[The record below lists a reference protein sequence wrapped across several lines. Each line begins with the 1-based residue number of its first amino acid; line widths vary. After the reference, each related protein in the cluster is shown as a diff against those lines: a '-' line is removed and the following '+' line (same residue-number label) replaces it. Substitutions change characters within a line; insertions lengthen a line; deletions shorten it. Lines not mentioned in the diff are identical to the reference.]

1 MSKFDAIY
9 KRIEEQMPVAP
20 QQQNQAAGIPPRPVA
35 ANTAQQPPID
45 PAIMKEL
52 IAATTEQ
59 QVHMALQKMQA
70 VQQQKPATPNQPAV

>member
-1 MSKFDAIY
+1 
-9 KRIEEQMPVAP
+9 
-20 QQQNQAAGIPPRPVA
+20 
-35 ANTAQQPPID
+35 
-45 PAIMKEL
+45 MKEL